1 MRSLTLIYGILLLC
15 LLSCSQD
22 PKQDYLPVNFTV
34 NAEMLGTSYHSQLPS
49 FSIAYPVDVQVV
61 DSIEILNLRESIHAD
76 TNAYFKIELLDMK
89 RFASGL
95 VMTVS
100 LIDSLE
106 SVSKVLEDNYLEKL
120 KATFSTN
127 SVTRNLV
134 SINQIP
140 TIQFIVTSESVIN
153 IKLFMLFEP
162 NIIQVDYFIRSDQY
176 YALLEQIE
184 SSIGSISHNSKEEKK

>member
-1 MRSLTLIYGILLLC
+1 MRFLTLICGILGLC

-22 PKQDYLPVNFTV
+22 LKHDYLPVDFTV
-34 NAEMLGTSYHSQLPS
+34 NADMLGTSYHSQHPS
-49 FSIAYPVDVQVV
+49 FSIDYPRDVHIV
-61 DSIEILNLRESIHAD
+61 DSIEVLNFRESIQAD
-76 TNAYFKIELLDMK
+76 TNAYLKITLLDMK
-89 RFASGL
+89 RADSGL
-95 VMTVS
+95 VVTIS

-106 SVSKVLEDNYLEKL
+106 SASNILDDSYLEQL
-120 KATFSTN
+120 KTTFSTN
-127 SVTRNLV
+127 SVIRNEV

-140 TIQFIVTSESVIN
+140 TIQFIVTSKDLIN

-184 SSIGSISHNSKEEKK
+184 SSIGSISRNYKEEKK

>member
-1 MRSLTLIYGILLLC
+1 LRSLTLIYGILLLC